1 MHASLARNNWPFRAN
16 DRFRFKRAVKQ
27 GRPPARP
34 PSAVWHWHP
43 IRRVREMQA
52 AIRLVF
58 KRNIKQEGRER
69 EGEEAVFSSGRYLSA
84 LTQTEEAA
92 KCEVEL

>member
-1 MHASLARNNWPFRAN
+1 
-16 DRFRFKRAVKQ
+16 
-27 GRPPARP
+27 
-34 PSAVWHWHP
+34 
-43 IRRVREMQA
+43 MQA

-69 EGEEAVFSSGRYLSA
+69 EEEEAVFSSGRYLSA

-92 KCEVEL
+92 QCEVEL